1 MHRSLPNTTTD
12 RVRWSVDTRYNAA
25 GEPNGRPHVPGFLAR
40 SAAAP
45 GNVVR
50 SAAESLEHFE
60 LGALPPGVV
69 ASPPSNASPREGAK
83 NPEIC
88 RPLFLPG

>member
-45 GNVVR
+45 GSVVR
-50 SAAESLEHFE
+50 SAAEWR
-60 LGALPPGVV
+60 GVV
-69 ASPPSNASPREGAK
+69 SDGVGQDAQLHLRPR
-83 NPEIC
+83 I
-88 RPLFLPG
+88 

>member
-45 GNVVR
+45 GSVVR
-50 SAAESLEHFE
+50 SAAEWRAVVSDGVAENAE
-60 LGALPPGVV
+60 LHLR
-69 ASPPSNASPREGAK
+69 PR
-83 NPEIC
+83 I
-88 RPLFLPG
+88 

>member
-50 SAAESLEHFE
+50 SAAEWRAVVSDGVGHDAE
-60 LGALPPGVV
+60 LHLRA
-69 ASPPSNASPREGAK
+69 R
-83 NPEIC
+83 I
-88 RPLFLPG
+88 